1 MIRPLILSLAVLL
14 ASCGTI
20 TETAVKSVAGAA
32 LGGSDGVSVDAQV
45 GKTNSKTIGSSR
57 NTEISGPVIRD
68 AAIQQLDQDNRQ
80 DTGDKTGGVDRIENL
95 DGGVT
100 INNVPIWL
108 IIALLGAALGALS
121 LVGLIGW
128 LSPQPAWVLKRKSA

>member
-1 MIRPLILSLAVLL
+1 MIFSLALLL

-32 LGGSDGVSVDAQV
+32 LGSSDGVSVDAQV

-68 AAIQQLDQDNRQ
+68 TAIQQLEQDNRQ